1 MPTTYPPGAPTV
13 SGQLITVDRLM
24 NSPVIVQRMLRT
36 LVQQRLIGDKLL
48 SGRVDLTGSGTA
60 LYEISESIFPDY
72 SAEKVAA
79 LMEYALSTD
88 QPGLVG
94 VASTDKWGLAEEIA
108 DETVARNRYDVAA
121 RKLIKLANRLAFQF
135 DAMVLAAIGSA
146 VTQTQAATA
155 TWSGASAT
163 PFLDVLLGV
172 AQSDTLNMGYVID
185 TLVLSPT
192 YYARL
197 LATPA
202 VLGSLPREG
211 NSPIL
216 TGNTVQFAGLTF
228 LKSTNLPSGV
238 NVMVLDSTQLGS
250 IGYEELGGGYT
261 GGADE
266 VQSKVFRKDAN
277 DGFRIQARLVRVPMI
292 QEPGAAVKLTGV

>member
-1 MPTTYPPGAPTV
+1 
-13 SGQLITVDRLM
+13 
-24 NSPVIVQRMLRT
+24 
-36 LVQQRLIGDKLL
+36 
-48 SGRVDLTGSGTA
+48 
-60 LYEISESIFPDY
+60 
-72 SAEKVAA
+72 
-79 LMEYALSTD
+79 
-88 QPGLVG
+88 
-94 VASTDKWGLAEEIA
+94 
-108 DETVARNRYDVAA
+108 
-121 RKLIKLANRLAFQF
+121 
-135 DAMVLAAIGSA
+135 
-146 VTQTQAATA
+146 
-155 TWSGASAT
+155 
-163 PFLDVLLGV
+163 VLLGV

-202 VLGSLPREG
+202 VLASLPREG

-250 IGYEELGGGYT
+250 IGFEELGGGYT
-261 GGADE
+261 GSAHE
-266 VQSKVFRKDAN
+266 VVQSKVFRKEHN

-292 QEPGAAVKLTGV
+292 QEPGAAVKLTGLVRRASGRTDYVYKGQLAPKDAVDGEIERLFTEGYLAQVEVVDDPDVAVVTTPASQADAKPLEEMTAEELTRYAEDHGIDTGRATSVDGLLAKINEGQPA